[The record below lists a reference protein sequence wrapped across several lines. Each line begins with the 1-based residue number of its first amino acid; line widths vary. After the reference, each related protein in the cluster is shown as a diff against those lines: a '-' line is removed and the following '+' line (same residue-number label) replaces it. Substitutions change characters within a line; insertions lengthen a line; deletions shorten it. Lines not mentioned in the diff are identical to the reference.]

1 MIKSFFLNHG
11 KSSENPKKKNASA
24 VTCISYPGQ
33 QKIQHE
39 YLSGVHVI
47 VNTRLK

>member
-1 MIKSFFLNHG
+1 MVNLQKI
-11 KSSENPKKKNASA
+11 KKKNAFA

-39 YLSGVHVI
+39 YLSGVI